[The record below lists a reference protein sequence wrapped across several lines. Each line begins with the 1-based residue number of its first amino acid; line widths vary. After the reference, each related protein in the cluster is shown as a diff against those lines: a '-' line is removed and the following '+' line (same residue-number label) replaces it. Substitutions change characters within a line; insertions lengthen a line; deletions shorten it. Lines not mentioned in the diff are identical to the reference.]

1 MQTNKLDNL
10 NEINTFIERQTV
22 KGLKLDIDN
31 LYIPIESKKID
42 IIITHTKKKLPT
54 KKTWS
59 LDGFTGEFY
68 ETFKE
73 QTQLLQIVPKNRT
86 PPNLFFEARITLKPK
101 SDITR
106 GENYTST
113 W

>member
-54 KKTWS
+54 KKT
-59 LDGFTGEFY
+59 
-68 ETFKE
+68 
-73 QTQLLQIVPKNRT
+73 
-86 PPNLFFEARITLKPK
+86 
-101 SDITR
+101 
-106 GENYTST
+106 
-113 W
+113 